1 MVAGKVDPK
10 KATLDELR
18 QFLGDVIQY
27 NPQSKEL
34 WDLLTSLR
42 GPDSPSETSTMSPS
56 EASKAYDARRKRKHL
71 TVEVIRGRAFNGI
84 VGGAARYRT
93 DIGFVTLPP
102 RKEWDHFDKHV
113 ERAALVLGL
122 GIKIEG
128 EEKQEG
134 WAVPV
139 QQASAV
145 EAPKVKWK
153 TSSSMT
159 TPSLHS
165 LLNYGTLEELQYAV
179 AQKMNGLE
187 KTEKLLSTYTKAG
200 NHVLMEH
207 YSKVAGQYQTS
218 IAKLKAKIAE
228 KEGVTVLHDVPTPAV
243 DLTGGQGM
251 FTPDGA
257 LYIIGNIKTVNLY
270 NQLIATDGQKVT
282 WTPIEKEKDAEKD
295 DIPF

>member
-1 MVAGKVDPK
+1 MKTTIGEVMTMVAGKVDPK
-10 KATLDELR
+10 KASLDELR

-84 VGGAARYRT
+84 VGGAARFRT
-93 DIGFVTLPP
+93 DIDFVTLPP

-128 EEKQEG
+128 EEKKEG

-139 QQASAV
+139 TAAAA
-145 EAPKVKWK
+145 APKVKWK
-153 TSSSMT
+153 TSSPTT
-159 TPSLHS
+159 TPSLQS

-187 KTEKLLSTYTKAG
+187 KAEKILSTYTKAG
-200 NHVLMEH
+200 THVLMEH
-207 YSKVAGQYQTS
+207 YSMVAGQYSDS

-228 KEGVTVLHDVPTPAV
+228 KQKQTTLYDAPTPV
-243 DLTGGQGM
+243 NISGGM
-251 FTPDGA
+251 NTPVA
-257 LYIIGNIKTVNLY
+257 KYIVGNLKTYNLY
-270 NQLIATDGQKVT
+270 NQQVT
-282 WTPIEKEKDAEKD
+282 WTPIEKEKDAKND